1 VTAQDRLL
9 YQAGEWEVDLARR
22 ELRARGVRVP
32 IGERAFDIIEVLV
45 EAAGDLVSKDELMR
59 RVWAGVVVGEN
70 TLHAHISAVRKAF
83 GGDRGM
89 LKTTSGR
96 GYRLVGPWTARQDN
110 SPADPNTG
118 EPPGRPT
125 PGRPTESFQ
134 SNLPVATSDLI
145 GRSRDIDRLGDLLS
159 AHRVVTLT
167 GPGGIG
173 KTTLALEVARNLFPS
188 FRGDAWFVDLVSLAD
203 PGLVP
208 SAVAGVL
215 GVTLASTEISPRAV
229 ARAIGDKKTL
239 ILLDNCEH
247 VIDAAAGL
255 AETIVRLCPGATI
268 LATSREVLRIDG
280 EYAFRVLPLDV
291 PSERGEEPGDLLRH
305 SSVQLF
311 VARTKASDRD
321 LPADGEDLPVIAA
334 ICRRL
339 DGIPLAI
346 EFAAAR
352 AATLG
357 LQQVAARL
365 DDRFALLT
373 GGRRTA
379 LPRHQTL
386 RATIDWSHELLSED
400 EQCLLRHLAIFP
412 ASFAL
417 EAATAVV
424 RDTGQDGLSVM
435 EGIASLVG
443 KSFVMLDGPASVSRW
458 RLLETIRAYAR
469 ERLDAS
475 GERDA
480 TARHHAQY
488 FCKLSERAELEWAT
502 VPTTEW
508 VTLYER
514 HLDDIRIALDWAFS
528 SNGDLAL
535 GVALTV
541 AALPLWFQLSLINEC
556 RGRVERALASVRSPP
571 ERGDM
576 RAMKLHAARGWSL
589 MYTASEAR
597 ETGAAWATA
606 LQLAE
611 ENNDIDYRLR
621 AMWGLWAGNINN
633 GRFSEALAVARTFD
647 DLASAEADEPDRYIG
662 DRLIG
667 VCLHFL
673 GDQHGARLHID
684 RMLARYV
691 TPASRSDAVRFQF
704 DQRVTA
710 RITLARVL
718 WLQGF
723 SDQAMRVVQDSI
735 DHALSTDHILSLCNT
750 LAQAACPVAL
760 LAGAM
765 PQAERFTSML
775 LQLTERHSLQ
785 IWHHYGNCF
794 MGELLI
800 RGGNLD
806 AGLPLLKAAVNDLR
820 KARFVQYYTSF
831 LIVLAD
837 SLGRARYVAEGT
849 EAIDE
854 ALARSEANEERWC
867 LPEVLRVKGML
878 LAQAARPDAA
888 AAAETCYAQ
897 SLDWARRQGA
907 LSWEL
912 RTATS
917 LASLRLGQNRPD
929 GARKELAS
937 VRDRFTEGFETADL
951 LSATALVDS
960 LARPNARPAS

>member
-1 VTAQDRLL
+1 MP
-9 YQAGEWEVDLARR
+9 
-22 ELRARGVRVP
+22 VP
-32 IGERAFDIIEVLV
+32 VGERAFDIIEVLV
-45 EAAGDLVSKDELMR
+45 EASGELVSKDELMR
-59 RVWAGVVVGEN
+59 RVWTGVVVGEN

-83 GGDRGM
+83 GSDREM

-96 GYRLVGPWTARQDN
+96 GYRLVGPWTAQADN
-110 SPADPNTG
+110 APAIAVTS
-118 EPPGRPT
+118 ESPGRP
-125 PGRPTESFQ
+125 RESFH
-134 SNLPVATSDLI
+134 SNLPAAASDLI
-145 GRSRDIDRLGDLLS
+145 GRSRDIERLGDLLS

-173 KTTLALEVARNLFPS
+173 KTTLALEAARNLLRN

-203 PGLVP
+203 PVLVP

-215 GVTLASTEISPRAV
+215 GLTLATTEISSRAV
-229 ARAIGDKKTL
+229 ALAIGDKKTL

-255 AETIVRLCPGATI
+255 AETIVRLCPGATV
-268 LATSREVLRIDG
+268 LATSREVLRIEG
-280 EYAFRVLPLDV
+280 EYAFRVLPLEV
-291 PSERGEEPGDLLRH
+291 PSERGEEAHDLLGH
-305 SSVQLF
+305 SAVQLF
-311 VARTKASDRD
+311 VARTSASDRD
-321 LPADGEDLPVIAA
+321 LLADGEDLPVIGA

-365 DDRFALLT
+365 DDRFALLS

-379 LPRHQTL
+379 VPRHQTL
-386 RATIDWSHELLSED
+386 RATIDWSYELLSEE
-400 EQCLLRHLAIFP
+400 EQSLLRHLAVFP
-412 ASFAL
+412 AGFTL
-417 EAATAVV
+417 EAATAVMS
-424 RDTGQDGLSVM
+424 DTGRDGLSVM

-458 RLLETIRAYAR
+458 RLLETIRSYAR
-469 ERLDAS
+469 EKLDAS
-475 GERDA
+475 GERNA
-480 TARHHAQY
+480 TARRHAQY
-488 FCKLSERAELEWAT
+488 FCSLSERAEFEWET
-502 VPTTEW
+502 VPTNEW
-508 VTLYER
+508 LSAYQG

-528 SNGDLAL
+528 DNGDTAL

-571 ERGDM
+571 ERGDT

-589 MYTASEAR
+589 MYTPGEAR
-597 ETGAAWATA
+597 ETGAAWAFA

-611 ENNDIDYRLR
+611 QNNDIDYHLR

-633 GRFSEALAVARTFD
+633 GRFSDALALARRFD
-647 DLASAEADEPDRYIG
+647 SLASAEADEPDCYIG

-673 GDQHGARLHID
+673 GDQHGARRHID

-710 RITLARVL
+710 RYTLSRVL

-723 SDQAMRVVQDSI
+723 PDHALRVVQESI
-735 DHALSTDHILSLCNT
+735 DHALSTDHILSLCNN

-760 LAGAM
+760 LAGAL

-775 LQLTERHSLQ
+775 LEQTERHALQ
-785 IWHHYGNCF
+785 LWHHYGNCF
-794 MGELLI
+794 AGELLI
-800 RGGNLD
+800 RSGKLD
-806 AGLPLLKAAVNDLR
+806 AGLPLLKTAVNDLR

-831 LIVLAD
+831 LIVLAE
-837 SLGRARYVAEGT
+837 SLGRAGQVAEGT
-849 EAIDE
+849 EAIDD

-867 LPEVLRVKGML
+867 LPEILRVKGML
-878 LAQAARPDAA
+878 LAQTPGPDAA
-888 AAAETCYAQ
+888 AAAEVCYGQ
-897 SLDWARRQGA
+897 SLEWAQRQGA

-912 RTATS
+912 RTAVS
-917 LASLRLGQNRPD
+917 LASLRLAQNRPND
-929 GARKELAS
+929 ARKMLAS

-951 LSATALVDS
+951 LSATALIES
-960 LARPNARPAS
+960 LGWHDTRPTR

>member
-1 VTAQDRLL
+1 VPAQDRSL
-9 YQAGEWEVDLARR
+9 YQSGEWEVDLARR
-22 ELRARGVRVP
+22 ELRTRGAPVP
-32 IGERAFDIIEVLV
+32 IGERAFAIVEVLL
-45 EAAGDLVSKDELMR
+45 AASGELVSKDELIR

-89 LKTTSGR
+89 LKTASGR
-96 GYRLVGPWTARQDN
+96 GYRLVGPWTARQEN
-110 SPADPNTG
+110 SAVGPIAGETPSRPA
-118 EPPGRPT
+118 
-125 PGRPTESFQ
+125 ESFEA
-134 SNLPVATSDLI
+134 NLPAAASGLI
-145 GRSRDIDRLGDLLS
+145 GRNRDIDRLGDLLS
-159 AHRVVTLT
+159 AHRVVTLI

-173 KTTLALEVARNLFPS
+173 KTALALEAARNLFRT
-188 FRGDAWFVDLVSLAD
+188 FRGDAWLVDLVSLAD
-203 PGLVP
+203 PALVP

-215 GVTLASTEISPRAV
+215 GLTLANSEISPRAV
-229 ARAIGDKKTL
+229 AVAIGDKKTL

-255 AETIVRLCPGATI
+255 AETIVRLCPGATV
-268 LATSREVLRIDG
+268 LATSREILRIDG
-280 EYAFRVLPLDV
+280 EYVFRVSPLDV
-291 PSERGEEPGDLLRH
+291 PPERGEKPSDPLGH
-305 SSVQLF
+305 SAVQLF

-321 LPADGEDLPVIAA
+321 LVADGEDLPVVAA

-357 LQQVAARL
+357 LQEVAARL

-379 LPRHQTL
+379 VPRHQTL
-386 RATIDWSHELLSED
+386 RATIDWSYELLSEE
-400 EQCLLRHLAIFP
+400 EQCLLRHLAVFP
-412 ASFAL
+412 AGFAL
-417 EAATAVV
+417 EAATAVMS
-424 RDTGQDGLSVM
+424 DTGRDGLSVM

-469 ERLDAS
+469 EKLDAG

-480 TARHHAQY
+480 TARRHAQY
-488 FCKLSERAELEWAT
+488 FCSLSERGEFEWET
-502 VPTTEW
+502 VPTNEW
-508 VTLYER
+508 LSAYQG

-528 SNGDLAL
+528 DNGDAEL

-541 AALPLWFQLSLINEC
+541 AALPLWLQLSLINEC

-571 ERGDM
+571 QRGDM

-597 ETGAAWATA
+597 ETGAAWTTA

-611 ENNDIDYRLR
+611 ENSDIDYRLR
-621 AMWGLWAGNINN
+621 SMWGLWAGNINN
-633 GRFSEALAVARTFD
+633 GRFSDALAIARRFNE
-647 DLASAEADEPDRYIG
+647 LASAEADEPDCYIG

-704 DQRVTA
+704 DQRITA
-710 RITLARVL
+710 RITQARVL

-723 SDQAMRVVQDSI
+723 ADQAMRVVEESI
-735 DHALSTDHILSLCNT
+735 DHALSTDHMLSLCNT

-760 LAGAM
+760 LAGAL

-775 LQLTERHSLQ
+775 LQHTERHALQ
-785 IWHHYGNCF
+785 IWHHYANCF
-794 MGELLI
+794 AGELLI
-800 RGGNLD
+800 RSSNLD
-806 AGLPLLKAAVNDLR
+806 AGLPLLKAGLNDLR

-831 LIVLAD
+831 LIVLAE
-837 SLGRARYVAEGT
+837 SLGRAGHTAEGT
-849 EAIDE
+849 EIINE

-867 LPEVLRVKGML
+867 LPEILRVKGLL
-878 LAQAARPDAA
+878 LAQAPQPDAS
-888 AAAETCYAQ
+888 AAAEACYAQ
-897 SLDWARRQGA
+897 SLEWAHRQGA

-912 RTATS
+912 RTAVS
-917 LASLRLGQNRPD
+917 LAGLLLEQNRAAE
-929 GARKELAS
+929 ARQMLAS
-937 VRDRFTEGFETADL
+937 VRDRFSEGFETADL
-951 LSATALVDS
+951 RSATALVES
-960 LARPNARPAS
+960 LAA